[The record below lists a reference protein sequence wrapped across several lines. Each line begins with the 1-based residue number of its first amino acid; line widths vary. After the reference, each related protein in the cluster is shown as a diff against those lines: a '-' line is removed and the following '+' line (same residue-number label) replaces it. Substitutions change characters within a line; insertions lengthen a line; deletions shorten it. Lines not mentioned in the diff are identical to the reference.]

1 MNKKDIPEIIPIFPL
16 SNFII
21 FPKTT
26 VPLNIFEPRYIQMI
40 DHCLKKHRMIGMI
53 QPKKTGDLKSPDL
66 YNVGGVGKITS
77 FNETEDGRYL
87 IVINGINRFNIIEEV
102 DSKNLYRECKI
113 NIDNYSNDFDKEE
126 EDIKFSDLNLLF
138 NNFKSLLKK
147 QGYVI
152 NWKDLQKQSLDQTIN
167 TLSMASPFSLEEKQ
181 ILLESKTLKNRK
193 QNLEQ
198 ILKTYINDDFNNSTI
213 Q

>member
-1 MNKKDIPEIIPIFPL
+1 M
-16 SNFII
+16 
-21 FPKTT
+21 
-26 VPLNIFEPRYIQMI
+26 
-40 DHCLKKHRMIGMI
+40 
-53 QPKKTGDLKSPDL
+53 
-66 YNVGGVGKITS
+66 
-77 FNETEDGRYL
+77 
-87 IVINGINRFNIIEEV
+87 INGINRFNIIEEV